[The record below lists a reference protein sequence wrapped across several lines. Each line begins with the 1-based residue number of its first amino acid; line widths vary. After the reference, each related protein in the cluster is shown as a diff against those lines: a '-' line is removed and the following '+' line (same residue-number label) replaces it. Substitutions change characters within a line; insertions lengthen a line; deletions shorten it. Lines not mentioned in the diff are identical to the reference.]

1 MNWINIL
8 KLLLPIVDQ
17 VLTAV
22 KHHAEAPSPTVSG
35 IGVVE
40 VNPHDIADQLHEAA
54 DKIKMGVI

>member
-22 KHHAEAPSPTVSG
+22 KHHAEAPSPTTSG
-35 IGVVE
+35 AGIME
-40 VNPHDIADQLHEAA
+40 IDPHDIADQLHAA
-54 DKIKMGVI
+54 ANKIKLGII